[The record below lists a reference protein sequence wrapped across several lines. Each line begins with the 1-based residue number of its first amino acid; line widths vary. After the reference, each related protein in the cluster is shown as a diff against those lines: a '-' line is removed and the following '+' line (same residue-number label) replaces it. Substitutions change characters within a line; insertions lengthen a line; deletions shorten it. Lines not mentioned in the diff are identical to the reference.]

1 MSEGGPGSQH
11 AGVCPQVPPGACE
24 PCTLQ
29 LGPAATGVAN
39 ACVSM
44 CQVPA
49 ILWEGAGCWPSSQAF
64 EAPRFHSFFSHTLL
78 PSTGLNRTLGKLR
91 QAFFREMCPVDL
103 EKRYYA
109 LNSESLSHGFISILG
124 RWLWPPGCSAQ
135 VLELTVEGRVAG
147 APGPL
152 LVPWAPG
159 ARASFLASTA
169 CTPRALG
176 ASRVPPSGPASR
188 VPARPGRASGRR
200 TRTRPS
206 DPRASARPRQLPFT
220 QQISLERHRAP

>member
-39 ACVSM
+39 AYVSM

-109 LNSESLSHGFISILG
+109 LNSESLSHGFI
-124 RWLWPPGCSAQ
+124 
-135 VLELTVEGRVAG
+135 T
-147 APGPL
+147 
-152 LVPWAPG
+152 
-159 ARASFLASTA
+159 
-169 CTPRALG
+169 
-176 ASRVPPSGPASR
+176 
-188 VPARPGRASGRR
+188 
-200 TRTRPS
+200 
-206 DPRASARPRQLPFT
+206 
-220 QQISLERHRAP
+220 